1 MHSHITCLY
10 CFMTLLGFMI
20 EGMPALIRMKCSHW
34 VLCRDD
40 RHWSFRP
47 FLFGH
52 CVVWFLVF
60 FLASVVAYIYNV
72 RHCASGGYMHSCIQ
86 FSHCISNNVWNLLSS
101 ISFLI
106 LDGQFQKFHFCP
118 REWSLGVREWRLFNK
133 TQCWFLLKSY
143 IVFEL
148 ICYVEQKP

>member
-60 FLASVVAYIYNV
+60 FSGFCSCFYLQCTSLCLWWIHAFMHTVFSLHIKQCMKSPLEHLLLNFRWTVSEISLL
-72 RHCASGGYMHSCIQ
+72 CAR
-86 FSHCISNNVWNLLSS
+86 V
-101 ISFLI
+101 
-106 LDGQFQKFHFCP
+106 
-118 REWSLGVREWRLFNK
+118 
-133 TQCWFLLKSY
+133 KSRRTGMTL
-143 IVFEL
+143 V
-148 ICYVEQKP
+148 